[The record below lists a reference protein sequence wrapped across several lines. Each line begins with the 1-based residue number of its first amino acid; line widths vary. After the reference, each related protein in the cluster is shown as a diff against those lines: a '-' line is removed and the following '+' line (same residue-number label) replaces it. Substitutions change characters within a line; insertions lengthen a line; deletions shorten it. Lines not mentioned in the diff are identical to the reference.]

1 MSWLKLLYRLLVF
14 KPLGNLLSVIILA
27 MGIGMI
33 VTVSHLAKNLDNSFK
48 KNIRGIDLVVG
59 AKGSPLQLILSSV
72 YHMDSPT
79 GNIRLDE
86 AKSITNHPMVEKAIP
101 LSLGDNYSGYRIVG
115 TDTSYP
121 AHYQASLAAGRM
133 WEKSMEVVLGATVA
147 KNANLKIGDTFFG
160 SHGLGEALHVHDD
173 APYLITG
180 ILEPTGT
187 VIDMLILT
195 ALESVWDVHADHGHH
210 EAEGHEHHDH
220 AEDDHVHSHD
230 AHHDHGVEGHVHGP
244 DCDHDHDEDGHAHSH
259 DAKHDHDE
267 EGHVHGPDCDHDHDG
282 PKEITALLIKFRNP
296 MAMMTLPRFINS
308 ETNMQAAL
316 PAIEINRLFGLL
328 GIGFEALSY
337 LAYFLVIIA
346 AFSVFISL
354 LNTLRE
360 NRMELAIIRAMGA
373 GRGRVF
379 FLMQGLSLLL
389 AIAGIVLGYLLALMG
404 LFGVQSMAG
413 QEVLGETGFGGMLAD
428 TWFVIPAVVV
438 IAIITAT
445 FPAIQAY
452 RLNISNTLARE
463 S

>member
-1 MSWLKLLYRLLVF
+1 
-14 KPLGNLLSVIILA
+14 
-27 MGIGMI
+27 
-33 VTVSHLAKNLDNSFK
+33 
-48 KNIRGIDLVVG
+48 
-59 AKGSPLQLILSSV
+59 
-72 YHMDSPT
+72 
-79 GNIRLDE
+79 
-86 AKSITNHPMVEKAIP
+86 
-101 LSLGDNYSGYRIVG
+101 
-115 TDTSYP
+115 
-121 AHYQASLAAGRM
+121 
-133 WEKSMEVVLGATVA
+133 MEVVLGATVA

-445 FPAIQAY
+445 FPSIQAY